1 MLSKLDAA
9 LATVPFDV
17 ASALI
22 AFGAEQA
29 FIWVGQEPKSPEE
42 FFFELGKRVAQMK
55 EEFWQRE
62 LERHNEC
69 QE

>member
-9 LATVPFDV
+9 LAVVPFDTV
-17 ASALI
+17 ATLV

-29 FIWVGQEPKSPEE
+29 FIWTGQQPKSPEE
-42 FFFELGKRVAQMK
+42 FFFELGKKVAQMK
-55 EEFWQRE
+55 DQFWQRE